1 MKCQNKIDKMPK
13 KRKWNSNLRSLKN
26 QTNIIE
32 IPETSSA
39 NVEPQEIEHVPQVLV
54 PSYILLFVSLDHLN
68 SLIKTYGALCPNCK
82 TNSLFFEPT
91 SNVGISTF
99 LTLKCTCGQKKGAY
113 IMPK

>member
-54 PSYILLFVSLDHLN
+54 P
-68 SLIKTYGALCPNCK
+68 NCN

-91 SNVGISTF
+91 SNVGIST
-99 LTLKCTCGQKKGAY
+99 TIEQY
-113 IMPK
+113 RVD